1 MTTSPSPEHTLPS
14 TYRSKQAFLSS
25 LPPWRQ
31 LLAKLNWHP
40 TVELKVQRY
49 ELQQQAIARELRLKR
64 LNELNSKLDALLF
77 SSSTSSSPHQ
87 STPDSSGD

>member
-25 LPPWRQ
+25 LPRWRQ

-49 ELQQQAIARELRLKR
+49 AIEQRLKR
-64 LNELNSKLDALLF
+64 LNELNSKLDALLC
-77 SSSTSSSPHQ
+77 SSSTSSTPPQ
-87 STPDSSGD
+87 STPDSSEA

>member
-49 ELQQQAIARELRLKR
+49 AIEQRLKR
-64 LNELNSKLDALLF
+64 LDELNSKLDALLC
-77 SSSTSSSPHQ
+77 SSSTSSTPHQ
-87 STPDSSGD
+87 NTPDSSEA

>member
-49 ELQQQAIARELRLKR
+49 AIEQRLKR
-64 LNELNSKLDALLF
+64 LDEFNSKLDALLC
-77 SSSTSSSPHQ
+77 SSSTSSTPHQ
-87 STPDSSGD
+87 NTPDSSEA

>member
-1 MTTSPSPEHTLPS
+1 MTTSPSPEQDLPS

-25 LPPWRQ
+25 LPRWRQ

-49 ELQQQAIARELRLKR
+49 AIEQRLRR
-64 LNELNSKLDALLF
+64 LDEVEQKLDALWP
-77 SSSTSSSPHQ
+77 SSNSSTTQPQPPAS
-87 STPDSSGD
+87 DSAT

>member
-1 MTTSPSPEHTLPS
+1 MTTSPSPGQELPS
-14 TYRSKQAFLSS
+14 HYRSKQAFLSS

-49 ELQQQAIARELRLKR
+49 AIEQRLKR
-64 LNELNSKLDALLF
+64 LDELNSKLDALLC
-77 SSSTSSSPHQ
+77 SSSTSSTPPQ
-87 STPDSSGD
+87 NTPDSSEA

>member
-1 MTTSPSPEHTLPS
+1 MTTSPSPEHTLPFN
-14 TYRSKQAFLSS
+14 YRSRQAFLSS

-49 ELQQQAIARELRLKR
+49 AIEQRLKR
-64 LNELNSKLDALLF
+64 LDELNSKLDALLC
-77 SSSTSSSPHQ
+77 SSSTSSTPHQ
-87 STPDSSGD
+87 NTPDSSEA

>member
-49 ELQQQAIARELRLKR
+49 AIEQRLKR
-64 LNELNSKLDALLF
+64 LDELNSKLDALLC
-77 SSSTSSSPHQ
+77 SSSTSSTPPQ
-87 STPDSSGD
+87 NTPDSSEA